1 MRAERDL
8 LYPSAN
14 ALHAALELLVGLK
27 KMSLTSAELSALK
40 SVLRHGEAP
49 LEFIATAIN
58 SEIARREGQ
67 PRRGLKAA
75 RILVTPQHGTREELR
90 DIEIIADVR
99 TDD

>member
-1 MRAERDL
+1 MRADRDL

-14 ALHAALELLVGLK
+14 ALHVVRELPVGLK

-58 SEIARREGQ
+58 SEIARREGR

-75 RILVTPQHGTREELR
+75 RILVTPQHETLEELSE
-90 DIEIIADVR
+90 IEIIANVR
-99 TDD
+99 ADD